1 LLHKVFTKSLDNEV
15 AALGARQEVRMFS
28 RKSII
33 ASLEAQCIGARG
45 AFRGFVRADQGA
57 AAVEFAI
64 ISIPLIALLLA
75 TFQTA
80 VVLFAAQALESA
92 TETAARQIMT
102 GQAQTSSLTQAQFR
116 NLICPTSSGGTT
128 PANALPKLI
137 DCTKLIID
145 VRVASNF
152 SSADTSKNVF
162 TTPSQAQFSPGGPNT
177 INVVRVMYQLPSY
190 LSIAG
195 GGSNIFG
202 VTGGPTSNVILAA
215 AVFQTEPYSP

>member
-1 LLHKVFTKSLDNEV
+1 
-15 AALGARQEVRMFS
+15 MFS
-28 RKSII
+28 RSSII
-33 ASLEAQCIGARG
+33 ASLPRRYIGVRH
-45 AFRGFVRADQGA
+45 AFRGFVRAEQGA

-80 VVLFAAQALESA
+80 VVLFAAQVLESA
-92 TETAARQIMT
+92 TESAARQIMT
-102 GQAQTSSLTQAQFR
+102 GQAQTSNLTQAQFR
-116 NLICPTSSGGTT
+116 NLICPASSGGTT

-195 GGSNIFG
+195 GGGSNIFG

>member
-1 LLHKVFTKSLDNEV
+1 MLSRAKITTSFC
-15 AALGARQEVRMFS
+15 GPFS
-28 RKSII
+28 RPRAAI
-33 ASLEAQCIGARG
+33 
-45 AFRGFVRADQGA
+45 RGFARANDGV

-64 ISIPLIALLLA
+64 ISIPLLALLLA

-80 VVLFAAQALESA
+80 VVLFAAQMLESA

-102 GQAQTSSLTQAQFR
+102 GQAQSSNLTQSQFR

-152 SSADTSKNVF
+152 SSVDTSKTLF

-195 GGSNIFG
+195 GGGHNIFG

>member
-1 LLHKVFTKSLDNEV
+1 
-15 AALGARQEVRMFS
+15 MFS
-28 RKSII
+28 REKIT
-33 ASLEAQCIGARG
+33 ACFCAPYMGAR
-45 AFRGFVRADQGA
+45 AALRGFARADQGA

-80 VVLFAAQALESA
+80 VVLFAAQVLESA

-102 GQAQTSSLTQAQFR
+102 GQAQSSNLTQAQFR
-116 NLICPTSSGGTT
+116 NLICPPSGTQA
-128 PANALPKLI
+128 ANALPKLI
-137 DCTKLIID
+137 DCTKLVVD

-162 TTPSQAQFSPGGPNT
+162 LTPSQAQFSPGGPNT

-215 AVFQTEPYSP
+215 AVFQTEPYGQ

>member
-1 LLHKVFTKSLDNEV
+1 MALLRCRYIGV
-15 AALGARQEVRMFS
+15 RQ
-28 RKSII
+28 
-33 ASLEAQCIGARG
+33 

-80 VVLFAAQALESA
+80 VVLFAAQVLESA
-92 TETAARQIMT
+92 TESAARQIMT
-102 GQAQTSSLTQAQFR
+102 GQAQTSNLTQAQFR
-116 NLICPTSSGGTT
+116 NLICPSSSGGTT

-195 GGSNIFG
+195 GGGSNIFG

>member
-1 LLHKVFTKSLDNEV
+1 MLLPARMTTFFSARYMSAR
-15 AALGARQEVRMFS
+15 AAL
-28 RKSII
+28 
-33 ASLEAQCIGARG
+33 
-45 AFRGFVRADQGA
+45 RGFARADRGA

-80 VVLFAAQALESA
+80 VVLFAAQVLESA
-92 TETAARQIMT
+92 TEAAARQIMT
-102 GQAQTSSLTQAQFR
+102 GQAQSSNLTQSQFR
-116 NLICPTSSGGTT
+116 NLICPPSSGGT
-128 PANALPKLI
+128 PAANALPKLI
-137 DCTKLIID
+137 DCTKLIVD

-162 TTPSQAQFSPGGPNT
+162 LTPAQAQFSPGGPNT

-215 AVFQTEPYSP
+215 AVFQTEPYGQ

>member
-1 LLHKVFTKSLDNEV
+1 
-15 AALGARQEVRMFS
+15 MFL
-28 RKSII
+28 RETII
-33 ASLEAQCIGARG
+33 ASLQGRYIRARG
-45 AFRGFVRADQGA
+45 AFRGFVRAEKGA

-64 ISIPLIALLLA
+64 ISIPLLALLLA

-80 VVLFAAQALESA
+80 VVLFAAQLLESA
-92 TETAARQIMT
+92 TESAARQIMT
-102 GQAQTSSLTQAQFR
+102 GQAQTSNLTQAQFR
-116 NLICPTSSGGTT
+116 NLICPSSSGGTT

-152 SSADTSKNVF
+152 SSTDTSKNVF
-162 TTPSQAQFSPGGPNT
+162 TTPSQAQFSPGGPDT

-195 GGSNIFG
+195 GGGGSNIFG
-202 VTGGPTSNVILAA
+202 VTGGPTSNVILAT

>member
-1 LLHKVFTKSLDNEV
+1 
-15 AALGARQEVRMFS
+15 MFS
-28 RKSII
+28 RAKITACFS
-33 ASLEAQCIGARG
+33 ARHARARAALSSFAKANRG
-45 AFRGFVRADQGA
+45 AV
-57 AAVEFAI
+57 AVEFAI
-64 ISIPLIALLLA
+64 ISVPLIALLLA
-75 TFQTA
+75 TFETA

-102 GQAQTSSLTQAQFR
+102 GQAQSSNLNVAQFR
-116 NLICPTSSGGTT
+116 NLICPTSSGGTQ
-128 PANALPKLI
+128 PGKALPMVI
-137 DCTKLIID
+137 DCSKLVID
-145 VRVASNF
+145 VRVASSF

-177 INVVRVMYQLPSY
+177 INVVRVMYQLPAY

-202 VTGGPTSNVILAA
+202 VTGGPTANVILAT

>member
-1 LLHKVFTKSLDNEV
+1 
-15 AALGARQEVRMFS
+15 MFS
-28 RKSII
+28 RGTIKTCLS
-33 ASLEAQCIGARG
+33 ARK
-45 AFRGFVRADQGA
+45 ARARAAVSGFTRANEGA

-75 TFQTA
+75 TFETA
-80 VVLFAAQALESA
+80 VVLFAAQALATA

-102 GQAQTSSLTQAQFR
+102 GQAQSSNLSLAQFR
-116 NLICPTSSGGTT
+116 NLICPTSSGGTQ
-128 PANALPKLI
+128 PVNALPKLI
-137 DCTKLIID
+137 DCSKLVID

-177 INVVRVMYQLPSY
+177 INVVRVMYQLPPY
-190 LSIAG
+190 LSILG

-202 VTGGPTSNVILAA
+202 VSGGATTSVILAT
-215 AVFQTEPYSP
+215 AVFQTEPYGT

>member
-1 LLHKVFTKSLDNEV
+1 
-15 AALGARQEVRMFS
+15 MFL
-28 RKSII
+28 RKTII
-33 ASLEAQCIGARG
+33 APLQGRYMRAR
-45 AFRGFVRADQGA
+45 ASFRGFARAEKGA

-64 ISIPLIALLLA
+64 ISIPLLALLLA

-80 VVLFAAQALESA
+80 VVLFAAQLLESA
-92 TETAARQIMT
+92 TESAARQIMT
-102 GQAQTSSLTQAQFR
+102 GQAQTSNLTQAQFR

-162 TTPSQAQFSPGGPNT
+162 TTPSQAQFSPGGPDT

-190 LSIAG
+190 LSIAGG

>member
-1 LLHKVFTKSLDNEV
+1 MTAV
-15 AALGARQEVRMFS
+15 AAL
-28 RKSII
+28 
-33 ASLEAQCIGARG
+33 
-45 AFRGFVRADQGA
+45 RGFVRAEQGA

-64 ISIPLIALLLA
+64 VSIPLIALLLA

-80 VVLFAAQALESA
+80 VVLFAAQALETA

-102 GQAQTSSLTQAQFR
+102 GQAQSSNLTQAQFR
-116 NLICPTSSGGTT
+116 DLICPTTSGGGAQ

-137 DCTKLIID
+137 DCTKLVVD
-145 VRVASNF
+145 VRIASNF
-152 SSADTSKNVF
+152 SAADTSKNVF
-162 TTPSQAQFSPGGPNT
+162 LTPSQAQFTPGGPNT

-215 AVFQTEPYSP
+215 AVFQTEPYGQ

>member
-1 LLHKVFTKSLDNEV
+1 MR
-15 AALGARQEVRMFS
+15 AR
-28 RKSII
+28 
-33 ASLEAQCIGARG
+33 AS
-45 AFRGFVRADQGA
+45 FRGFARAEKGA

-64 ISIPLIALLLA
+64 ISIPLLALLLA

-80 VVLFAAQALESA
+80 VVLFAAQLLESA
-92 TETAARQIMT
+92 TESAARQIMT
-102 GQAQTSSLTQAQFR
+102 GQAQTSNLTQAQFR

-162 TTPSQAQFSPGGPNT
+162 TTPSQAQFSPGGPDT

-190 LSIAG
+190 LSIAGG